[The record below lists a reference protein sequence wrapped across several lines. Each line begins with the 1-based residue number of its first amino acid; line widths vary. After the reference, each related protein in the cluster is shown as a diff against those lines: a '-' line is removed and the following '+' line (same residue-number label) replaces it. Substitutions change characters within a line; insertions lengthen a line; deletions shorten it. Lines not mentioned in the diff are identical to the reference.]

1 MNNSR
6 NDCWQKRCEKRCVRK
21 TNRKKSTAFSRFK
34 PKKNRIWIVSR
45 KFLCTCVNDGLNV
58 DAAVTVAI
66 AISMCMGWIERVT
79 VMMRLFV
86 YLTGT
91 SVWKF
96 CAPPFFSRELT
107 RKTCAYPCAFMAN
120 PCAVHRQF
128 SFFPFFY
135 SVKHFTETVQLQ
147 RHIKIARSFSHNK
160 RNREKRWKY
169 AIDTKDGAIVRWK
182 KEKSQLVDAGR
193 RKPIVRWWKEK
204 SNNQQTCLTFKLNK
218 WTNYFFFVQTKLQQI
233 EINMPDAL
241 RAFIDLNQRASTVT
255 RIHTN
260 ILLSHKINLTNPHSN
275 HINYTI
281 ALSNEQKHLIE
292 VY

>member
-21 TNRKKSTAFSRFK
+21 TNRKKPRHFLDFNR
-34 PKKNRIWIVSR
+34 KKENMNRISEIPLHMCEWWIECWCCCNCCDRNQYVYGMNRACDSDDETVCLFNWHLCL
-45 KFLCTCVNDGLNV
+45 KILCAAFLFTRIDEKNV
-58 DAAVTVAI
+58 CIPVCI
-66 AISMCMGWIERVT
+66 HGKSMCGASAV
-79 VMMRLFV
+79 LF
-86 YLTGT
+86 L
-91 SVWKF
+91 S
-96 CAPPFFSRELT
+96 
-107 RKTCAYPCAFMAN
+107 
-120 PCAVHRQF
+120 
-128 SFFPFFY
+128 FFY

-169 AIDTKDGAIVRWK
+169 AINTKDGAIVRWK